1 MAKEVN
7 DKENEVVKESKKE
20 AVKKETAKKETV
32 KKETTKKETAK
43 KETTKKETV
52 KKETTK
58 KAASKKEAAKKDNK
72 KSFFKE
78 FKAELKRVSWPT
90 PKQLFNNTV
99 AVISIVLVVCVIV
112 FVLDVIFEALNTYG
126 VEKLKAIVT
135 SSSSET
141 VEDHEG
147 HDHELVEGEN
157 EVISNE
163 AEVTTDAQAGNT
175 VENKTATTNE
185 EATNTVENS
194 VEN

>member
-7 DKENEVVKESKKE
+7 DKEKK
-20 AVKKETAKKETV
+20 VKKEST
-32 KKETTKKETAK
+32 
-43 KETTKKETV
+43 

-58 KAASKKEAAKKDNK
+58 KAVKKDAAKKENK
-72 KSFFKE
+72 AGFFKE

-90 PKQLFNNTV
+90 FKQVVNNTF
-99 AVISIVLVVCVIV
+99 AVIAIVLIVCVTV
-112 FVLDVIFEALNTYG
+112 FILDVIFETVNTYG
-126 VEKLKAIVT
+126 VDKLKALVT

-141 VEDHEG
+141 VDVET
-147 HDHELVEGEN
+147 VEGEN
-157 EVISNE
+157 NVVSNE
-163 AEVTTDAQAGNT
+163 AEATTDAQAGNT